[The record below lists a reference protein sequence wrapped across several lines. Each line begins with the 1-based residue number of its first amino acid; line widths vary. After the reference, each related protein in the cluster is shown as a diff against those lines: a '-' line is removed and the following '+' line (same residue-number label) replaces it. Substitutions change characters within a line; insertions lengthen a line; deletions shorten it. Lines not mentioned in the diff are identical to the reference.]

1 MRGESWTNK
10 LLLVIERD
18 VRLFFQYKFL
28 IIMRAIWF
36 VSQVAL
42 FGLIASRMISV
53 SLHPIANGN
62 VYLEPNQAYTF
73 QVNTSERLSL
83 LSIDVKSSNGL
94 GDVYIYSPNA
104 TLMASDHFNQTA
116 NLTSFSFNDT
126 EPGSWSVKLAA
137 GNIAGEYSLDA
148 FIPSD
153 YFRFYVAGLS
163 VMTLYSAAIFIGF
176 DIYEEAEHG
185 VFEYMLSLPVSR
197 RQLVLGRSI
206 GGGLRSFIYVGPLI
220 AISLYVIGAINPLNF
235 LISLTALFLFSFGVS
250 GMSIT
255 IAVIIKSSDRF
266 DIFMGVMD
274 ALIVRLSTAMYPLAY
289 VQKANQFYGSIA
301 NFNPVTFA
309 ADLFRWGT
317 GIESII
323 STQNPLLPFLGIVAF
338 FGLFTLFGVTI
349 YERMIE
355 GGGWQ

>member
-1 MRGESWTNK
+1 MNE

-18 VRLFFQYKFL
+18 IRLFFQYKFL
-28 IIMRAIWF
+28 IIMRVIWF
-36 VSQVAL
+36 VSQVVL
-42 FGLIASRMISV
+42 FGLIASQMINS
-53 SLHPIANGN
+53 
-62 VYLEPNQAYTF
+62 QA
-73 QVNTSERLSL
+73 
-83 LSIDVKSSNGL
+83 
-94 GDVYIYSPNA
+94 
-104 TLMASDHFNQTA
+104 
-116 NLTSFSFNDT
+116 
-126 EPGSWSVKLAA
+126 
-137 GNIAGEYSLDA
+137 
-148 FIPSD
+148 IPD
-153 YFRFYVAGLS
+153 YFRYYVAGLS

-185 VFEYMLSLPVSR
+185 VFEYLLSLPVSR

-206 GGGLRSFIYVGPLI
+206 GGGLRAFIYVGPLI
-220 AISLYVIGAINPLNF
+220 ALSLFAIGAINPLSF
-235 LISLTALFLFSFGVS
+235 TVSLIALFLFSFGVS

-255 IAVIIKSSDRF
+255 IAVLIKSSDRF
-266 DIFMGVMD
+266 DILMGVLD

-289 VQKANQFYGSIA
+289 VQQANPLYGWIA

-323 STQNPLLPFLGIVAF
+323 TLQNPLLPFFGVVAF
-338 FGLFTLFGVTI
+338 FSLFTLLGVTI